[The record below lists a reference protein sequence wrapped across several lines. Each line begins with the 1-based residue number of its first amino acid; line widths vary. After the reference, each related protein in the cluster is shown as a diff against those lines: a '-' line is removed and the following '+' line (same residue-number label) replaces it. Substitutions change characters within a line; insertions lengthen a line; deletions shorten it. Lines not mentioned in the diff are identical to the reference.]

1 MLLLSM
7 LLVAASV
14 PAEPSMAAAIAPPP
28 PRWQVALAVVSG
40 TPAVLPGLAVGGAGE
55 LSRRLGVG
63 PWFVCGQLSL
73 ASASGANESWTI
85 DHRQM
90 ALVVGLG
97 AATDVGVGHL
107 WAEAGGGLL
116 GLEEI
121 LGRHQ
126 LERIQLDG
134 IGGGTVTSYALGPL
148 AFAEVGISLALRA
161 ALHARLSGGPVASRL
176 DLADGPTWRLGAMT
190 KLGIGYDF

>member
-7 LLVAASV
+7 LLVAVSV
-14 PAEPSMAAAIAPPP
+14 PPEASMAAAVAPPP

-40 TPAVLPGLAVGGAGE
+40 TPAVLPGLAIGGAGE
-55 LSRRLGVG
+55 LSRRLGAG
-63 PWFVCGQLSL
+63 PWFACGQLSL
-73 ASASGANESWTI
+73 SSASGANESWTI
-85 DHRQM
+85 DHRQL
-90 ALVVGLG
+90 ALAVGLG
-97 AATDVGVGHL
+97 AATNVGVGRL
-107 WAEAGGGLL
+107 WAEVGGGLL

-126 LERIQLDG
+126 IERIQIDG

-148 AFAEVGISLALRA
+148 GFAEVGISIEMRA

-176 DLADGPTWRLGAMT
+176 DLAGGTTWRLGATT
-190 KLGIGYDF
+190 KLGIAYDF